1 VVCLTL
7 GGSVHELSK
16 DSVFCCDSVDF
27 IYFHLM
33 TVLQFLNPFILGFI
47 VKKREKAIHNDAC
60 NTHTHVCGH

>member
-16 DSVFCCDSVDF
+16 DSGFCCDSVDF

-47 VKKREKAIHNDAC
+47 VKKKREGNA
-60 NTHTHVCGH
+60 